1 VTGDHFFPFSA
12 GHRTCAARVATGF
25 DQHEATLP
33 RAANEPIATANELE
47 DRVFSQIIGVLS
59 LRGVPAEWLSGMKIL
74 GGLHSHGRATTN
86 NFSVTAGLAYRLVLQ
101 SVAAEFVKESKK
113 GLHIRSKGPTFP
125 GSQLNRVDRKEA
137 RMAKK
142 KKKAAKKGA
151 PVKARTKSETLNA
164 ISEATGLTR
173 KEVASVFESMT
184 GLIKKDLSNRGPG
197 VFQIP
202 GLLKVKVVRKPAT
215 KARMGINP
223 FTKEEMMFKAK
234 PARKVVK
241 ALPLKGLKT
250 LV

>member
-1 VTGDHFFPFSA
+1 
-12 GHRTCAARVATGF
+12 
-25 DQHEATLP
+25 
-33 RAANEPIATANELE
+33 
-47 DRVFSQIIGVLS
+47 
-59 LRGVPAEWLSGMKIL
+59 
-74 GGLHSHGRATTN
+74 
-86 NFSVTAGLAYRLVLQ
+86 
-101 SVAAEFVKESKK
+101 
-113 GLHIRSKGPTFP
+113 
-125 GSQLNRVDRKEA
+125 
-137 RMAKK
+137 MAKK